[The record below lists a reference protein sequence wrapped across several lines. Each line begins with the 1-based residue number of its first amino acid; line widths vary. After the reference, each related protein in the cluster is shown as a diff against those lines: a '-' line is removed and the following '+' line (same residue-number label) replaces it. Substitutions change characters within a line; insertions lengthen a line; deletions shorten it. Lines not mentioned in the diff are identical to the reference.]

1 LSKQKKPVVDRKTI
15 SKDRIEQTTKLVER
29 LSQSKNGRA
38 TRASKDT
45 LTTPVVKPEIKKKTQ
60 LNTFQE

>member
-1 LSKQKKPVVDRKTI
+1 MR
-15 SKDRIEQTTKLVER
+15 LVER

-38 TRASKDT
+38 TKASKDT
-45 LTTPVVKPEIKKKTQ
+45 LTMPVVKPEIKKKTQ